1 MSGVKI
7 GITDHAPPPFKV
19 EREALSPH
27 VEFVFLN
34 SWNEKDFD
42 PQILRS
48 LNTLLVWRA
57 GIRENTVRFLER
69 CKIVVRYG
77 VGYDESL
84 VTKTI

>member
-1 MSGVKI
+1 MSEVKI

-48 LNTLLVWRA
+48 LDAANLINCVMRDLP
-57 GIRENTVRFLER
+57 
-69 CKIVVRYG
+69 
-77 VGYDESL
+77 D
-84 VTKTI
+84 

>member
-7 GITDHAPPPFKV
+7 GITDHAPPPFKA

-48 LNTLLVWRA
+48 LDTANLINCVMRDLP
-57 GIRENTVRFLER
+57 
-69 CKIVVRYG
+69 
-77 VGYDESL
+77 D
-84 VTKTI
+84 

>member
-48 LNTLLVWRA
+48 LDAAYLIDCVMRDLP
-57 GIRENTVRFLER
+57 
-69 CKIVVRYG
+69 
-77 VGYDESL
+77 D
-84 VTKTI
+84 

>member
-1 MSGVKI
+1 MSRVKI

-34 SWNEKDFD
+34 SRNEKDFD

-48 LNTLLVWRA
+48 LDATNLINCVMRDLP
-57 GIRENTVRFLER
+57 
-69 CKIVVRYG
+69 
-77 VGYDESL
+77 D
-84 VTKTI
+84 

>member
-34 SWNEKDFD
+34 SWDEKDFD

-48 LNTLLVWRA
+48 LDATNLINCVMRDLP
-57 GIRENTVRFLER
+57 
-69 CKIVVRYG
+69 
-77 VGYDESL
+77 D
-84 VTKTI
+84 